1 VVARAIPQDV
11 ALSARRTAKAVDEY
25 RQLKVLKQ
33 PIRGGY
39 TITFLLITLVVLFS
53 ATWFGFYFAKGITVP
68 IQRLGEGMKEGAQG
82 NWDYRAAAG
91 GDEEIGTLI
100 TSFNRIAGDLKTI
113 HGELAERHR
122 YIENILENI
131 TAGVVSLDP
140 TGAVATVNPAAAS
153 MLGLRPETRAGGA
166 GSMCSAAAICSR
178 WRS

>member
-1 VVARAIPQDV
+1 M
-11 ALSARRTAKAVDEY
+11 
-25 RQLKVLKQ
+25 
-33 PIRGGY
+33 
-39 TITFLLITLVVLFS
+39 VLFS